1 MTDASGYDLAAG
13 ADNAA
18 PSEAEK
24 ASPVSAAA
32 DTSAAAPQ
40 PGEDPREAIIE
51 HLPALRAFALSLCR
65 NGAMA
70 DDLVQETL
78 LKAWSKFHLFSPGTN
93 LRAWLFTI
101 LRNSLHS
108 LRRKR
113 RREVSDPD
121 GIMATQLASKP
132 DHDGRLAMR
141 DLAAAFAQLPL
152 EQREA
157 LMLVGA
163 MGFSV
168 EEAAETCGCA
178 PGTIKSRAARG
189 RGALAKMLGL
199 NRGEAMDL
207 TESATLAVIN
217 AQGSQTG

>member
-1 MTDASGYDLAAG
+1 MTEMSCLSGVVQDDTAPV
-13 ADNAA
+13 DSA
-18 PSEAEK
+18 PS
-24 ASPVSAAA
+24 SPPA
-32 DTSAAAPQ
+32 
-40 PGEDPREAIIE
+40 DPREEIIE

-65 NGAMA
+65 DGTLA

-78 LKAWSKFHLFSPGTN
+78 LKAWSKFHLYTPGTN
-93 LRAWLFTI
+93 LRGWMFTI

-108 LRRKR
+108 LRSKR
-113 RREVSDPD
+113 RREVPDPD
-121 GIMATQLASKP
+121 GIAASQLASKP
-132 DHDGRLAMR
+132 DHDGRMALN

-178 PGTIKSRAARG
+178 QGTIKSRAARG
-189 RGALAKMLGL
+189 RRALAELLGL
-199 NRGEAMDL
+199 ERGEGMDL
-207 TESATLAVIN
+207 TEVATRTVMN
-217 AQGSQTG
+217 RQGL